1 MLRCASAAKG
11 WPSVA
16 AWVRRRPRT
25 KESPK
30 TVGIMGRTIAEF
42 GSASACG
49 AVRRLMRRRS
59 CAGAHGGAWRASRG
73 RPLCGVARASPPA
86 TFDANQRAAFDHGLP
101 QSTRARRVQ
110 NHMESDAAP
119 CRRCGRR
126 CRRSATTA
134 RSCAYC
140 GLNRGTPICPRT
152 PRPPRRP
159 CYSPPEL
166 KAPPGAASRTPGAVT
181 RRAPGTA
188 PMRVRAPRACLIRP
202 APSPGRPDRR
212 LA

>member
-86 TFDANQRAAFDHGLP
+86 TFDANQRAAFDHRLP

-110 NHMESDAAP
+110 NHMESDARCAADAAVGVVVARRRRVPAHTAASTGAHLYARAHRGHQGDPATPLPSSRRHPAP
-119 CRRCGRR
+119 HL
-126 CRRSATTA
+126 
-134 RSCAYC
+134 
-140 GLNRGTPICPRT
+140 GLRGPSRAVH
-152 PRPPRRP
+152 RALRP
-159 CYSPPEL
+159 CAR
-166 KAPPGAASRTPGAVT
+166 APPA
-181 RRAPGTA
+181 RA
-188 PMRVRAPRACLIRP
+188 
-202 APSPGRPDRR
+202 
-212 LA
+212 